1 MIGSTIRVHRVVGPG
16 LLESVYEECLAHQ
29 LGRDGFSVERQV
41 VFPLVYGDLRIACG
55 YRADLVVERRLIV
68 ELKSVERF
76 LPVHDAQLLTYL
88 RLSGCRIGLMLN
100 FNVARLKDRLRRIV
114 L

>member
-1 MIGSTIRVHRVVGPG
+1 MIGSAIRVHRAVGPG
-16 LLESVYEECLAHQ
+16 LLESIYEECLAHQ
-29 LGRDGFSVERQV
+29 LALDGLAVERQV
-41 VFPLVYGDLRIACG
+41 LFPLVYGELRIAAG

-100 FNVARLKDRLRRIV
+100 FNVARLKEGLRRIV
-114 L
+114 I